1 MDPER
6 ESHSLGPQDNY
17 IGATAVTR
25 KLSDVYA

>member
-1 MDPER
+1 MDSER

-25 KLSDVYA
+25 KLSDVCP